1 MAAAAAAARK
11 GPQHKGRSAV
21 HATSRFS
28 AFQGEQIGENERD
41 DDDDRGGEDRGE
53 ERRCNQSL
61 L

>member
-1 MAAAAAAARK
+1 MAAAAARK

-41 DDDDRGGEDRGE
+41 DDDDDRGGEGSGGE
-53 ERRCNQSL
+53 EMQFYNR
-61 L
+61 